1 MFAFFKAAEAPLA
14 ARRLGNRRPT
24 QSRRSVNDEATPCSP
39 VKTKPNF
46 VVRYRWLQGGTPSAH
61 QGW

>member
-1 MFAFFKAAEAPLA
+1 MFASFKAAEAAQA

-24 QSRRSVNDEATPCSP
+24 QARRGVNDEATPCSL
-39 VKTKPNF
+39 VKTKQNF
-46 VVRYRWLQGGTPSAH
+46 VVRYRWLQGGAPSAH